1 MKQGAERELMH
12 DLYHTDDFFF
22 YKADVIKRMRLVK
35 IEFQK
40 VYRQEDEEF
49 LHILENVRL
58 NRATPESLMR
68 LNERVGD
75 LKITA
80 E

>member
-1 MKQGAERELMH
+1 MKQGAKRELMH

-40 VYRQEDEEF
+40 VYRQEDQDFTVAET
-49 LHILENVRL
+49 RL
-58 NRATPESLMR
+58 KRALTR
-68 LNERVGD
+68 IQVKG
-75 LKITA
+75 
-80 E
+80 